1 MCLPQTQTLC
11 SLRGWSKACEGPVHP
26 HVWHCT
32 RTTSWAH
39 GEWHLKSMLV
49 AVFDSVCGRFT
60 LGCFS
65 GSPCKVGI
73 SRAAPRC
80 QQLLPS
86 SLSWLLLED
95 SVLLCV
101 LAQDFTQV
109 AACCL
114 TNGGSPGSC
123 FIGWWWNGAGSSGGK
138 TGSVSYPQ
146 PAPCLPSEA
155 AHVVLPRLCYHLPT
169 SLAQLS
175 TPRAGRQ
182 PAAPG
187 IRWAV
192 TDWHAIKTAALPFSN
207 STFPSFSCSF
217 LLPERLDFHL
227 LL

>member
-1 MCLPQTQTLC
+1 MEQSVWRPSSPSRVTLYQDHLLGTWRVTPQKHVGGSVWLCAWTLYPWLL
-11 SLRGWSKACEGPVHP
+11 LR
-26 HVWHCT
+26 
-32 RTTSWAH
+32 
-39 GEWHLKSMLV
+39 
-49 AVFDSVCGRFT
+49 
-60 LGCFS
+60 
-65 GSPCKVGI
+65 SPCKVGI

-192 TDWHAIKTAALPFSN
+192 TDWHAIKTAAIPFSN